1 MKLAFFITSAIN
13 VDDHID
19 TNFPYAKKRSA
30 FNAAER
36 FRQTRFTI
44 NSIRLAVPDARIF
57 VVDVSKNG
65 AEYQKELSTTPNLTF
80 LSLEELNPNV
90 AAICRT
96 SLSKG
101 YCESLI
107 TQTFM
112 EMCYNEVKNY
122 DYLNK
127 ISGRYFYYH
136 FNKEMFNEEN
146 KNHYLFQPIKKWD
159 WQNHWGYPDDL
170 KRNNQICWAFTGAY
184 GIGKYCI
191 EDFYNSVSR
200 LTGYYTE
207 NPQYANI
214 MDYECVMYYRILENK
229 SLFETPWRVGG
240 WIGVNGEYF
249 EY

>member
-19 TNFPYAKKRSA
+19 SNFPYAKKRSA
-30 FNAAER
+30 FNSEER

-44 NSIRLAVPDARIF
+44 NSIRLIAPDARIF
-57 VVDVSKNG
+57 LADVSKNG
-65 AEYQKELSTTPNLTF
+65 AEYQKELSRIPNLTF
-80 LSLEELNPNV
+80 LPLEEINPSV
-90 AAICRT
+90 SLTCRT
-96 SLSKG
+96 HPSKG

-107 TQTFM
+107 TQTFV
-112 EMCYNEVKNY
+112 ESCYEEIKNY

-127 ISGRYFYYH
+127 ITGRYFYYQ
-136 FNKEMFNEEN
+136 FNTEIFNEEN
-146 KNHYLFQPIKKWD
+146 KNRYLFQPIRKWD
-159 WQNHWGYPDDL
+159 WQEWWGYPTDL

-184 GIGKYCI
+184 GIGKNLF
-191 EDFYNSVSR
+191 EDFYNSVPL
-200 LTGYYTE
+200 LTKYYTD

-214 MDYECVMYYRILENK
+214 MDYECVMYYQILENK
-229 SLFETPWRVGG
+229 NILETPWRVGG